1 MLVKINE
8 IALNEIMKTLFFT
21 ALLFPLFLKAY
32 YAEVRGLD
40 KPAGPVIYSLD
51 LSEVKKGE
59 ITNVTAQ
66 FTTGAKV
73 EMEEKAI
80 LNETTAEFIQYVI
93 TQYQTK
99 EKGFIEVVGDT
110 VKMKYEIEGKPTQ
123 TKEIKKPKDLVA
135 PPNFDRWLKKNLTE
149 LKKEKT
155 MTIDFLVWD
164 RLDTYKFKVSYLGQT
179 EKEGRKIQ
187 QFKMNINNFMLAA
200 FITPIEIDMNDDL
213 SQLVSFRGRV
223 AVKIKKGDKYENLDA
238 DVKYFYK

>member
-1 MLVKINE
+1 
-8 IALNEIMKTLFFT
+8 MKK
-21 ALLFPLFLKAY
+21 LFLTIFVTPLLSLAY
-32 YAEVRGLD
+32 YAEVRPLE
-40 KPAGPVIYSLD
+40 KPTGEIVYRLD

-59 ITNVTAQ
+59 ITEVTAQ
-66 FTTGAKV
+66 FKTGDKV
-73 EMEEKAI
+73 QMEEKAV
-80 LNETTAEFIQYVI
+80 LNETTAEFTQYVI
-93 TQYQTK
+93 TQNQTK

-110 VKMKYEIEGKPTQ
+110 VKMKYDIEGKPTQ

-135 PPNFDRWLKKNLTE
+135 PANFDRWLKKNFAE

-164 RLDTYKFKVSYLGQT
+164 RLDTYKFKVTYLGEA

-238 DVKYFYK
+238 DVKYIYK